1 MYYLTKFCRICIQ
14 SGVKLLDLDTLDF
27 DCVKLSEK
35 LKVCTEMVHT
45 SDSFYYIF
53 CILWLTY

>member
-27 DCVKLSEK
+27 DCVKLSDK
-35 LKVCTEMVHT
+35 LKVCTEMVNNI
-45 SDSFYYIF
+45 SDFFHLYIL
-53 CILWLTY
+53 CIQC